1 MARTWSL
8 EALGLAG
15 DPAAEPLSY
24 PGVLPQAHGLL
35 VDGCYLRL
43 IPSGRREV
51 GGWLVEAEEGRVEL
65 DVLLGEHGRP
75 GTGERY
81 PVLSVG
87 SNAAPAQLR
96 RKFEGQGVEALVPM
110 VKSRVAGIVPGMSA
124 HVSRYGYVPATCVR
138 APGQQVELFVAW
150 LDEDEL
156 RAVDATEPNYD
167 RVLLAGDHFPVLL
180 PSGERLQACSA
191 YISKWGCLARPDGE
205 LWPLVSQ
212 RDLLGTLL
220 AGSVPLREL
229 FGDTPE
235 SFTERAADDVKRKHA
250 QRIFHDEGW
259 VRPQPELE
267 QLRDGPAR
275 ELAYA
280 WGGAHGR

>member
-1 MARTWSL
+1 MRMRSL

-24 PGVLPQAHGLL
+24 PGALPGTHGVLA
-35 VDGCYLRL
+35 DGCYLRL
-43 IPSGRREV
+43 IPSERREV
-51 GGWLVEAEEGRVEL
+51 GSWLVEAGDGCVEL
-65 DVLLGEHGRP
+65 DVLLGEHRRP
-75 GTGERY
+75 GTGRRY

-87 SNAAPAQLR
+87 SNAAPAQLC

-110 VKSRVAGIVPGMSA
+110 VKARVAGVVPGMSA

-138 APGQQVELFVAW
+138 APGQQADLFVAW

-167 RVLLAGDHFPVLL
+167 RVLLPSNRFPVLL
-180 PSGERLQACSA
+180 PSGEQLQACSA

-205 LWPLVSQ
+205 LWALVGQ
-212 RDLLGTLL
+212 RDLIGTLL
-220 AGSVPLREL
+220 TASTPLRKL

-235 SFTERAADDVKRKHA
+235 GFVKQAADGSSRKQA
-250 QRIFHDEGW
+250 QRIFGDEGW
-259 VRPQPELE
+259 IRPQPELE
-267 QLRDGPAR
+267 QLRDGPVK
-275 ELAYA
+275 ELAYTQS
-280 WGGAHGR
+280 GIHGK